1 MRVEVADDLTVL
13 VVALWLQAPVT
24 TRDKSGHV
32 FQLIN
37 RLRLFFRGLLLSFD
51 LDPSSLLIGSD
62 IASMQG
68 PPPSEA
74 STSGTNM

>member
-51 LDPSSLLIGSD
+51 LDPSLLIGSD